1 MSFLLKIGTLCKRQE
16 HKKKVPILKAWVS
29 APGPSHAA
37 AAKIRVVLLHTKG
50 IVQSYVSTI
59 VIKCWHS
66 FYNQK
71 NANAKWM
78 FPLVAVSSGMLNT
91 SMPKK
96 QVVSGQCLGK
106 DNGFA
111 MGFQVSIHLL
121 LLLLLL
127 LFLEK
132 FCIQSLSKECVH
144 RWVRVARTSQ
154 NSRKKLLKSAKLNKN
169 YCIYR
174 M

>member
-1 MSFLLKIGTLCKRQE
+1 MKQNRRSWSLRHSPACVLWYFFVENWHTKNQG
-16 HKKKVPILKAWVS
+16 HKKKVPILKVGGS
-29 APGPSHAA
+29 APGPSHTQQR
-37 AAKIRVVLLHTKG
+37 IRVVLLHTKG
-50 IVQSYVSTI
+50 IVQSYFSSI

-106 DNGFA
+106 DNGCTY
-111 MGFQVSIHLL
+111 GFSSFHTPAIAAAAAVV
-121 LLLLLL
+121 
-127 LFLEK
+127 F
-132 FCIQSLSKECVH
+132 
-144 RWVRVARTSQ
+144 
-154 NSRKKLLKSAKLNKN
+154 RKILHSVFIK
-169 YCIYR
+169 R
-174 M
+174 MCT